1 MRAYWTRSAE
11 RLPMPDVVTHL
22 NSALEG
28 RYHIERQLGEG
39 GMATVYLA
47 HDMRH
52 GRQVA
57 IKVLRPDVAVGI
69 GADRFVREI
78 RIAARLSHPHILP
91 LFDSGEAGGFL
102 YFVMP
107 VVEGESLRERLQK
120 ARQIPVEEARQIAME
135 VADALDYAHRHDV
148 VHRDIKPENIML
160 HEGHAVVTD
169 FGIGRAITAA
179 AEGSRSLT
187 QTGVTV
193 GTPAYMSPEQVGGE
207 GDIDGRSDLYALGCV
222 CFEMLAGEQ
231 PFTGATAQ
239 AVIAKR
245 FALIPPLV
253 TDIRDGVP
261 SALSQVVARLL
272 ARAPADRYATG
283 AQLVTALKSGEIP
296 TVPPADPDD
305 KSVAVLPFANL
316 SADPENEFFA
326 DGITEEIINALSQLP
341 DLRVAARTSSF
352 AFKGGGSDLADV
364 ASKLK
369 VAYVVE
375 GSVRKA
381 GNRIRI
387 TAQLVS
393 VHDGRNEWSEKYDR
407 EIDDIFA
414 VQDEIA
420 GSIAHRLKI
429 ALAEGRSGPLVKP
442 STRNLEAYELYLRG
456 RALVYRRGLSL
467 LEGRRLFEQALV
479 LDPDYAL
486 ALAGISDVNWLL
498 DFYGLRRNRER
509 AVVGDAVARALAI
522 DPDLVEAHVSVGI
535 TRIIYGQSD
544 WEGGGT
550 SLLRALEISPNHVQA
565 RCWYAVCVLSG
576 ANGQTS
582 EAAAMVEEAVA
593 LDPLAAYPRGI
604 LAWILAA
611 GGRNEEAER
620 VAAEGIECDRA
631 SLLPAIIRAI
641 ALSRLGRIE
650 EALDVA
656 KYGVLAFGRN
666 PWPLAILAL
675 VYARAGDAA
684 SARIVSDELNARAA
698 HEYVP
703 ALYRAMASAAAGRM
717 DEAFSVLEEGCR
729 ERDPTVWAVRLLE
742 PDMFWDDPRFAEAC
756 RCVRIEPFNG

>member
-1 MRAYWTRSAE
+1 
-11 RLPMPDVVTHL
+11 
-22 NSALEG
+22 
-28 RYHIERQLGEG
+28 
-39 GMATVYLA
+39 MATVYLA

-57 IKVLRPDVAVGI
+57 VKVLRPDVAFGI

-91 LFDSGEAGGFL
+91 LFDSGEADGFL

-107 VVEGESLRERLQK
+107 VVQGESLRERIQRVKQL
-120 ARQIPVEEARQIAME
+120 PVDEARQIAEE

-169 FGIGRAITAA
+169 FGIGKAITAA
-179 AEGSRSLT
+179 SEGPAALT

-193 GTPAYMSPEQVGGE
+193 GTPAYMAPEQVAGE
-207 GDIDGRSDLYALGCV
+207 EDIDGRADLFALGCV
-222 CFEMLAGEQ
+222 CYEMLTGEP
-231 PFTGATAQ
+231 PFTGASAQ
-239 AVIAKR
+239 VVMAKR
-245 FALIPPLV
+245 LAVTPPLV
-253 TDIRDGVP
+253 TDIRDTVP
-261 SALSQVVARLL
+261 RGLGHVVSRML
-272 ARAPADRYATG
+272 ARAPVDRYATG
-283 AQLVTALKSGEIP
+283 AQLVTALRSDETTAQPP
-296 TVPPADPDD
+296 TSPDE

-352 AFKGGGSDLADV
+352 AFKDGGSDLAAV

-381 GNRIRI
+381 GSRIRI
-387 TAQLVS
+387 TAQLVN
-393 VHDGRNEWSEKYDR
+393 VRDGGNEWSEKYDR

-420 GSIAHRLKI
+420 GAIAHRLES
-429 ALAEGRSGPLVKP
+429 ALVAGRTGPLVKP
-442 STRNLEAYELYLRG
+442 STQNLEAYELYLRG
-456 RALVYRRGLSL
+456 RAMVYRRGLSL
-467 LEGRRLFEQALV
+467 MEGRRLFEQALE

-498 DFYGLRRNRER
+498 DFYGLRRNHER
-509 AVVGDAVARALAI
+509 AAGREAVARALAI
-522 DPDLVEAHVSVGI
+522 DPNLAEAHTSVGI
-535 TRIIYGQSD
+535 TRIIYKHD
-544 WEGGGT
+544 WEGGGA
-550 SLLRALEISPNHVQA
+550 SLLRALEIHPNHVQA

-576 ANGQTS
+576 ARGDTS
-582 EAAAMVEEAVA
+582 DAAAMVEEAVA

-604 LAWILAA
+604 LAWILTA

-620 VAAEGIECDRA
+620 VAAEAIERDRA
-631 SLLPAIIRAI
+631 SLLPAIFRAI
-641 ALSRLGRIE
+641 ALSRLGRID
-650 EALDVA
+650 EALELA
-656 KYGVLAFGRN
+656 AHGVMAFGRN
-666 PWPLAILAL
+666 PWALAVLAL
-675 VYARAGDAA
+675 AYARAGDPGRAA
-684 SARIVSDELNARAA
+684 IVCDELSARAA

-703 ALYRAMASAAAGRM
+703 TLYRATACAAAGRM
-717 DEAFSVLEEGCR
+717 DEAFAVLADGCR
-729 ERDPTVWAVRLLE
+729 DKDPTVWTVRLLE
-742 PDMFWDDPRFAEAC
+742 PDLFWDDPRFAAAC
-756 RCVRIEPFNG
+756 RCVGIEPFGR

>member
-1 MRAYWTRSAE
+1 MT
-11 RLPMPDVVTHL
+11 DVITSL
-22 NSALEG
+22 NAALDG
-28 RYHIERQLGEG
+28 RYRIERQLGEG

-47 HDMRH
+47 HDVRH

-57 IKVLRPDVAVGI
+57 VKVLRPDVAFGI

-91 LFDSGEAGGFL
+91 LFDSGEAEGFL

-107 VVEGESLRERLQK
+107 VVQGESLRERIESAK
-120 ARQIPVEEARQIAME
+120 QIPLEEARQIAME

-148 VHRDIKPENIML
+148 VHRDVKPENIML
-160 HEGHAVVTD
+160 HEGHAMVTD

-179 AEGSRSLT
+179 AEGHKALT

-193 GTPAYMSPEQVGGE
+193 GTPAYMAPEQVAGE
-207 GDIDGRSDLYALGCV
+207 EEIDGRSDLYALGCV
-222 CFEMLAGEQ
+222 CYEMLTGEQ

-239 AVIAKR
+239 AVMAKR
-245 FALIPPLV
+245 FAFTPPLV

-261 SALSQVVARLL
+261 AAMSRVVARLL

-283 AQLVTALKSGEIP
+283 AQLVAALRSGEA
-296 TVPPADPDD
+296 TTLPAAHPDE

-326 DGITEEIINALSQLP
+326 DGVTEEIINALSQLS

-352 AFKGGGSDLADV
+352 AFKGGGSDLATV

-381 GNRIRI
+381 GSRIRI

-393 VHDGRNEWSEKYDR
+393 ARDGRNEWSEKYDR

-420 GSIAHRLKI
+420 GAIAHRFES
-429 ALAEGRSGPLVKP
+429 ALMEGRSGPLVKP

-467 LEGRRLFEQALV
+467 LEGRRLFEQALA

-498 DFYGLRRNRER
+498 DFYGLRLNRER
-509 AVVGDAVARALAI
+509 AVGGDAVARALAI

-535 TRIIYGQSD
+535 TRIIYGHND
-544 WEGGGT
+544 WEGGGA

-576 ANGQTS
+576 ARGQTS

-631 SLLPAIIRAI
+631 SLLPAIFRAI
-641 ALSRLGRIE
+641 ALSRLGRID
-650 EALDVA
+650 EALEVA
-656 KYGVLAFGRN
+656 TYAVLAFGRS
-666 PWPLAILAL
+666 PWALAVLAL
-675 VYARAGDAA
+675 VYARAGNATR
-684 SARIVSDELNARAA
+684 ARIVCDELSARAA

-703 ALYRAMASAAAGRM
+703 MLYRATACAAAGRM
-717 DEAFSVLEEGCR
+717 DEAFSVLAEGCR
-729 ERDPTVWAVRLLE
+729 ERDPTAWAVRLLE
-742 PDMFWDDPRFAEAC
+742 PDMFRDDPRFADAC
-756 RCVRIEPFNG
+756 RCVGIEPFGR

>member
-1 MRAYWTRSAE
+1 LSDLITR
-11 RLPMPDVVTHL
+11 L

-28 RYHIERQLGEG
+28 RYHVERELGEG

-47 HDMRH
+47 RDVRH
-52 GRQVA
+52 GRKVA
-57 IKVLRPDVAVGI
+57 VKVLRSDVAFGI

-91 LFDSGEAGGFL
+91 LFDSGEADGFL

-107 VVEGESLRERLQK
+107 VVEGESLRERIRTAK
-120 ARQIPVEEARQIAME
+120 QIPVDEARQIAVE

-169 FGIGRAITAA
+169 FGIGKAITAA
-179 AEGSRSLT
+179 VEEPKALT

-193 GTPAYMSPEQVGGE
+193 GTPAYMAPEQVAGE
-207 GDIDGRSDLYALGCV
+207 EDIDGRADLYALGCV
-222 CFEMLAGEQ
+222 CYEMLTGEE

-239 AVIAKR
+239 AVMAKR
-245 FALIPPLV
+245 FAFTPPLV

-261 SALSQVVARLL
+261 TAMSQVVSRLM
-272 ARAPADRYATG
+272 ARAPADRYPTG
-283 AQLVTALKSGEIP
+283 AQLVAALKSGESVTLP
-296 TVPPADPDD
+296 SANPDE

-316 SADPENEFFA
+316 SADPENEFFT

-381 GNRIRI
+381 GSRIRI

-393 VHDGRNEWSEKYDR
+393 VRDGGNEWSEKYDR

-420 GSIAHRLKI
+420 GAIADRLKV
-429 ALAEGRSGPLVKP
+429 ALVERRSGPLVKP

-456 RALVYRRGLSL
+456 RATLYRRGLAL
-467 LEGRRLFEQALV
+467 LEGRRLFEQALA

-486 ALAGISDVNWLL
+486 ALAGMSDVNWLL
-498 DFYGLRRNRER
+498 DFYGLRVNRER
-509 AVVGDAVARALAI
+509 AVGGEALARALAI
-522 DPDLVEAHVSVGI
+522 DPNLAEAHTSVGVL
-535 TRIIYGQSD
+535 RIIYKHD
-544 WEGGGT
+544 WEGGEA
-550 SLLRALEISPNHVQA
+550 SLLRALEINPNHVQA

-576 ANGQTS
+576 ARGNTS
-582 EAAAMVEEAVA
+582 EAAAMVEQAVA

-604 LAWILAA
+604 LAWILTA

-620 VAAEGIECDRA
+620 VAAEAIESDRA
-631 SLLPAIIRAI
+631 SLLPAIFRAI
-641 ALSRLGRIE
+641 ALSRCGRIE
-650 EALDVA
+650 EALETA
-656 KYGVLAFGRN
+656 AHTVLAFGRN
-666 PWPLAILAL
+666 PWALAILAL
-675 VYARAGDAA
+675 VYARAGDSNRAGL
-684 SARIVSDELNARAA
+684 VCDELSARAA

-703 ALYRAMASAAAGRM
+703 TLYRATAHAAAGRL

-729 ERDPTVWAVRLLE
+729 DKDPTVWAVRLLE
-742 PDMFWDDPRFAEAC
+742 PDLFWPDQRFPDAC
-756 RCVRIEPFNG
+756 RCVGIEPFGR

>member
-1 MRAYWTRSAE
+1 MSDLITR
-11 RLPMPDVVTHL
+11 V

-47 HDMRH
+47 RDVRH
-52 GRQVA
+52 GRKVA
-57 IKVLRPDVAVGI
+57 VKVLRPDVAFGI

-91 LFDSGEAGGFL
+91 LFDSGEADGFL

-107 VVEGESLRERLQK
+107 VVVGESLRERIRTAK
-120 ARQIPVEEARQIAME
+120 QIPVDEARQIAAE
-135 VADALDYAHRHDV
+135 VADALDYAHRHEV

-169 FGIGRAITAA
+169 FGIGKAITAA
-179 AEGSRSLT
+179 AEEPKALT
-187 QTGVTV
+187 QAGVTV
-193 GTPAYMSPEQVGGE
+193 GTPAYMAPEQVAGE
-207 GDIDGRSDLYALGCV
+207 EDIDGRADLYALGCV
-222 CFEMLAGEQ
+222 CYEMLTGEE
-231 PFTGATAQ
+231 PFTGATVQ
-239 AVIAKR
+239 AVMAKR
-245 FALIPPLV
+245 FAFTPPLV
-253 TDIRDGVP
+253 TDVRDGVP
-261 SALSQVVARLL
+261 AALSRVVSRLL

-283 AQLVTALKSGEIP
+283 AQLVAALKSGE
-296 TVPPADPDD
+296 TAEPPLASPDE

-316 SADPENEFFA
+316 SADPENEYFT

-341 DLRVAARTSSF
+341 ELRVAARTSSF
-352 AFKGGGSDLADV
+352 AFKDGRSDLADV

-393 VHDGRNEWSEKYDR
+393 VRDGRNEWSEKYDR

-420 GSIAHRLKI
+420 EAVADRLKV
-429 ALAEGRSGPLVKP
+429 ALVERRSGPLVKP
-442 STRNLEAYELYLRG
+442 STRNLEAYELYLKG
-456 RALVYRRGLSL
+456 RATLYRRGLAL
-467 LEGRRLFEQALV
+467 LEARRLFEQALE

-498 DFYGLRRNRER
+498 DFYGLRVNRER
-509 AVVGDAVARALAI
+509 AVGGEAVARALAI
-522 DPDLVEAHVSVGI
+522 DPNLAEAHTSVGVQ
-535 TRIIYGQSD
+535 RILYRHD
-544 WEGGGT
+544 WEGGEA
-550 SLLRALEISPNHVQA
+550 SMLRALEINPNHLQA

-576 ANGQTS
+576 AQGHTS
-582 EAAAMVEEAVA
+582 EAGAMVEQAVA

-604 LAWILAA
+604 LAWILTA

-620 VAAEGIECDRA
+620 VAAEAIECDRA
-631 SLLPAIIRAI
+631 SLLPAIFRTI
-641 ALSRLGRIE
+641 ALSRCGRIE
-650 EALDVA
+650 EALEVA
-656 KYGVLAFGRN
+656 AHSVLAFGRN
-666 PWPLAILAL
+666 PWALAVLAL
-675 VYARAGDAA
+675 VYARAGDST
-684 SARIVSDELNARAA
+684 SAGLVCDELSARAA

-703 ALYRAMASAAAGRM
+703 TLYRATACAAAGRL

-729 ERDPTVWAVRLLE
+729 YKDPTVWTVRLLE
-742 PDMFWDDPRFAEAC
+742 PDLFWPDPRFAEVC
-756 RCVRIEPFNG
+756 RCVRIEPFGR